1 MAQTSYED
9 IKTMSAN
16 FKQMLTSHKS
26 SLPFDVDNSALVVL
40 VDVANELQ
48 NILSNNP
55 EKLAVILGLENNRL
69 TICLLGHNTTS
80 AGTSPMADPPPPPP
94 PPPPGEETWPEEEM
108 INFEDDEEYDEF
120 FTP

>member
-16 FKQMLTSHKS
+16 FKQMLANNKS

-48 NILSNNP
+48 NILSHNP

-69 TICLLGHNTTS
+69 TICLLGHNT
-80 AGTSPMADPPPPPP
+80 GTSGNPTTSDPPPPPP
-94 PPPPGEETWPEEEM
+94 PPPPGEETWPEESM
-108 INFEDDEEYDEF
+108 INFDDDEEYHEF